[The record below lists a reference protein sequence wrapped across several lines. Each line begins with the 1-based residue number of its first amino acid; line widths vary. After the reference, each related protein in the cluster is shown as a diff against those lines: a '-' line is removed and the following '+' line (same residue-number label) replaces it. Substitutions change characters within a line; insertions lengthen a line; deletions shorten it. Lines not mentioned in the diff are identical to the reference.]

1 MKKTTN
7 VATLQGNK
15 ATNSKPTKVSANSI
29 KQASAKVEQPKKES
43 TYKISVLDS
52 NKILKEESAKLGYC
66 VKVLI
71 NNINILKL
79 SPLMSKNLQA
89 INKDS
94 EAYKLAVQN
103 CRKSKT
109 GNFSPFYLLQ
119 YLYSISK

>member
-15 ATNSKPTKVSANSI
+15 ATNNKPTKVSANTI

-79 SPLMSKNLQA
+79 SPLMAKNLQA

-94 EAYKLAVQN
+94 EAYKLAVNN
-103 CRKSKT
+103 CRKSKN
-109 GNFSPFYLLQ
+109 GNYSPFYLLQ